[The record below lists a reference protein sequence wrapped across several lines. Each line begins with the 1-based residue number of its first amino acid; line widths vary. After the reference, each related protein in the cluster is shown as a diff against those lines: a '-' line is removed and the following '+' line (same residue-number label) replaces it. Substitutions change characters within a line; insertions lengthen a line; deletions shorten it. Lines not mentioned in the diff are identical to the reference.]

1 MNLYQW
7 HLSLYQWHLNL
18 ITLKSDLEKIENL
31 CGYHSKQA
39 DDMRL
44 VVEESQLKIDNAL
57 LEKLN

>member
-1 MNLYQW
+1 MN
-7 HLSLYQWHLNL
+7 LYQWHLNL

-44 VVEESQLKIDNAL
+44 VIEESQLKIDNAL
-57 LEKLN
+57 LGKLN